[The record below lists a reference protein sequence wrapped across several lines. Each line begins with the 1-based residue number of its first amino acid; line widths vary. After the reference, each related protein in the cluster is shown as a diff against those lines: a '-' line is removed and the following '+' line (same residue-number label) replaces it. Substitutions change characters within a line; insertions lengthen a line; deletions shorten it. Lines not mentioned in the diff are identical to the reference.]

1 MNKLL
6 SILLAFF
13 SCLMCF
19 SQELKVMESPDK
31 NKINSE
37 VSNGIASIIF
47 DSKVKDLYISNESND
62 ERIDLHDG
70 RTIFLIK
77 PEADSVVQEI
87 GYPRRE
93 YILKTPKTSEYLLSL
108 KDIMPKQVYYYTVTL
123 PNRFPLT
130 LSAEFLFSKS
140 TSYGFRI
147 TFGKQ
152 IGGYVSYRWGK
163 YKPSGNSIDNI
174 TTDGDISQAK
184 YLGYIREAITGGVRI
199 GILHKDVWKTKF
211 GLYLLVGG
219 GYGTYG
225 RQWQNPTELEGN
237 IYFYSDFIKGF
248 NGDLAIQCTL
258 GNWIV
263 LSAGADAVF
272 SKRRTSFDYQLG
284 IGFNLNFTK
293 LFKKKSE

>member
-6 SILLAFF
+6 SILLLFS

-31 NKINSE
+31 NKIDRE

-47 DSKVKDLYISNESND
+47 DSKVKDLYISNELND

-87 GYPRRE
+87 GYPRRD

-123 PNRFPLT
+123 PNKFPLT
-130 LSAEFLFSKS
+130 LSAEYLFSKS
-140 TSYGFRI
+140 TNYGFRI
-147 TFGKQ
+147 AFGKQ

-199 GILHKDVWKTKF
+199 GVLHKDVWKTKF

-263 LSAGADAVF
+263 LSAGADAIF
-272 SKRRTSFDYQLG
+272 SKQRTSFDYLLG
-284 IGFNLNFTK
+284 IGLNLNFTK